1 MLLLHIAFSA
11 LTLLVGRQE
20 GHSSCKKLSGG
31 VLAWLSVWSEVQTC
45 TRPIWCHCHSLSL
58 ASVKSRLVLP
68 FWYRLTWVVPD
79 KGPLNGWVCV
89 CVCAFVACRPCLH
102 QTRLSGPDYEYTLM
116 QSIHVSMF
124 YTIHCIWTGPDSCCP
139 FKRVIHFDCIL
150 YSACSSVN
158 AILLWYLESDVTAV
172 WMLSSSSE
180 VIEVAEPTAV
190 VLLLSLLHNATS
202 DSLLLHALLQLLLK
216 VGRLFENKS

>member
-1 MLLLHIAFSA
+1 MVICMERGADLHTAHLMPLPLTVSCFSKIQIGFTFLVPAHLGSPRQRAVKWVSVCLCVLLL
-11 LTLLVGRQE
+11 
-20 GHSSCKKLSGG
+20 
-31 VLAWLSVWSEVQTC
+31 
-45 TRPIWCHCHSLSL
+45 L
-58 ASVKSRLVLP
+58 ASLV
-68 FWYRLTWVVPD
+68 YS
-79 KGPLNGWVCV
+79 
-89 CVCAFVACRPCLH
+89 

-180 VIEVAEPTAV
+180 VTEVAEPTAV
-190 VLLLSLLHNATS
+190 VLLLSLLHNAAS

-216 VGRLFENKS
+216 VGRLFENES

>member
-1 MLLLHIAFSA
+1 MVICMERGADLHTAHLMPLPLTVSCFSKIQIGFTFLVPAHLGSPRQRAVKWVSVCLCVLLLLAG
-11 LTLLVGRQE
+11 LVY
-20 GHSSCKKLSGG
+20 S
-31 VLAWLSVWSEVQTC
+31 
-45 TRPIWCHCHSLSL
+45 
-58 ASVKSRLVLP
+58 
-68 FWYRLTWVVPD
+68 
-79 KGPLNGWVCV
+79 
-89 CVCAFVACRPCLH
+89 

-180 VIEVAEPTAV
+180 VTEVAEPTAV
-190 VLLLSLLHNATS
+190 VLLLSLLHNAAS

-216 VGRLFENKS
+216 VGRLFENES